1 LEFTTWRAVCR
12 LPKCVEG
19 AGQKE
24 VSCAGLRGRVLGA
37 AVPHGGGACGRAHV
51 LFGVG

>member
-1 LEFTTWRAVCR
+1 MDFTASRAVR

-37 AVPHGGGACGRAHV
+37 AVPQGGCRS
-51 LFGVG
+51 